1 MLVPVAIPP
10 HAVAPPPA
18 RVLVF
23 ADEFFFNA
31 SRRALPAGR
40 LRLQLK
46 NIGED
51 DHDFRIIGP
60 RGTPRAET
68 GIVKP
73 GRLGE
78 IRTTLARGRYTY
90 LCTVADHAARG
101 MRGSFTVTRRKPATK
116 KPAETAAGKAVR

>member
-1 MLVPVAIPP
+1 MFVPVAIPP
-10 HAVAPPPA
+10 HAVAPPA

-31 SRRALPAGR
+31 SRRTLPAGR

-60 RGTPRAET
+60 RGTARAET

-73 GRLGE
+73 GKLGE

-90 LCTVADHAARG
+90 LCTVADHAALG
-101 MRGSFTVTRRKPATK
+101 MRGSFTVTRRK
-116 KPAETAAGKAVR
+116 AAR

>member
-1 MLVPVAIPP
+1 MFVPVAIPP

-31 SRRALPAGR
+31 SRRTIPAGR

-60 RGTPRAET
+60 RGTARAET
-68 GIVKP
+68 GTVEP

-78 IRTTLARGRYTY
+78 IRTSLARGRYTY

-101 MRGSFTVTRRKPATK
+101 MRSSFTVTRK
-116 KPAETAAGKAVR
+116 KAAR

>member
-1 MLVPVAIPP
+1 MFVPVAIPA
-10 HAVAPPPA
+10 HAVTVPPA
-18 RVLVF
+18 RILAF
-23 ADEFFFNA
+23 ADEFFFNI
-31 SRRALPAGR
+31 SRLSVPAGR

-46 NIGED
+46 NNGED

-60 RGTPRAET
+60 KGAARAET

-73 GRLGE
+73 GALGE

-101 MRGSFTVTRRKPATK
+101 MRGSFTVTRK
-116 KPAETAAGKAVR
+116 KASR